1 MINKE
6 TVNSC
11 DELWKRIVKN
21 KKAILSM
28 SRHPGTISYTVI
40 NNDTTVQWEEQ
51 SETQRNL
58 IKQHRNEI
66 CKCIEARRKN
76 LAVGQYPGTAA
87 SYKWALLNDP
97 RIWID

>member
-21 KKAILSM
+21 QKVILSM
-28 SRHPGTISYTVI
+28 SRHPGTISYKVV
-40 NNDTTVQWEEQ
+40 NNDTVKWIKQ
-51 SETQRNL
+51 SETERIL
-58 IKQHRNEI
+58 IKQSRNEI
-66 CKCIEARRKN
+66 CKCIEARREN
-76 LAVGQYPGTAA
+76 LGVSQNPGTAA

>member
-11 DELWKRIVKN
+11 DEIWERIVN
-21 KKAILSM
+21 NQEAILSM
-28 SRHPGTISYTVI
+28 SRHPGTISYI
-40 NNDTTVQWEEQ
+40 IDNDTVKWIKQR
-51 SETQRNL
+51 ETQKNL
-58 IKQHRNEI
+58 IDQSRNEI

-76 LAVGQYPGTAA
+76 LGVGQYPGTAA

>member
-21 KKAILSM
+21 EGKILSM
-28 SRHPGTISYTVI
+28 SRQPGNISYEVI
-40 NNDTTVQWEEQ
+40 NNDTVVWGKK
-51 SETQRNL
+51 SETQKNL
-58 IKQHRNEI
+58 FDQSRNEI

-76 LAVGQYPGTAA
+76 LGVGQYPGTAA
-87 SYKWALLNDP
+87 SYKWALLNDSD
-97 RIWID
+97 IWVD